1 MAKYRLL
8 TIEELQEMEK
18 EFVDYLLLNGIYADD
33 WVSIKSDDPEKAQ
46 KIIQLFSDV
55 VFENIMRKTQFLKW
69 TGEKKLEVLQC
80 LKDRFVVVGLD
91 ASNIDTADFRDP
103 QFVKNAMQKPP
114 SKLEVFTSEILYTQ
128 SRELEIFDLT
138 AKGFQICD
146 DNLFKTLCLVLPQ

>member
-8 TIEELQEMEK
+8 TIEELEEMEK
-18 EFVDYLLLNGIYADD
+18 EFVDYLVLNEIYADD
-33 WVSIKSDDPEKAQ
+33 WVRIKSNDPDKAQ

-69 TGEKKLEVLQC
+69 TAKKKLEILQC
-80 LKDRFVVVGLD
+80 LKDRFVVVGLE
-91 ASNIDTADFRDP
+91 ASNIDTADFRDS
-103 QFVKNAMQKPP
+103 QFVKNAMENPP
-114 SKLEVFTSEILYTQ
+114 SKLKVFTSEILYTQ

-146 DNLFKTLCLVLPQ
+146 DKLFKTLCLVLPQ